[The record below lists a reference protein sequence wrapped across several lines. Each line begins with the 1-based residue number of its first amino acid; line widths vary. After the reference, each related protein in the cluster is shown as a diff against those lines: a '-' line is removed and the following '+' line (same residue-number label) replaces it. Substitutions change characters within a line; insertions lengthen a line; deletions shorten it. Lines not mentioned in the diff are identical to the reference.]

1 MSKLQFGGIQE
12 MFEKLSIPEIQRALV
27 HSQSQSQKVQQQ
39 LRKLVSLRYP
49 DLLKSAGTVLD
60 MKQRSNEIQTT
71 LRSVPQLCNDIATH
85 TWGISCHPKDPNHH
99 PTRSPTSAS
108 PLASPLAPLAPPPV
122 APPPAPPSIQ
132 WTTYPEKIWNA
143 LDNQQFLQATTVL
156 LAEAAAKS
164 TTTLTASQRA
174 QQRQFAQQIK
184 RRAKRVLHTY
194 EDNDTAIVIG
204 ALSTLVVFGDSMNDV
219 LSILLIRRLSYIESC
234 IQQKKRK
241 TEGKEKEVPA
251 TAAKTRA
258 LRFFPLKTSCK

>member
-1 MSKLQFGGIQE
+1 
-12 MFEKLSIPEIQRALV
+12 
-27 HSQSQSQKVQQQ
+27 
-39 LRKLVSLRYP
+39 
-49 DLLKSAGTVLD
+49 
-60 MKQRSNEIQTT
+60 
-71 LRSVPQLCNDIATH
+71 
-85 TWGISCHPKDPNHH
+85 
-99 PTRSPTSAS
+99 
-108 PLASPLAPLAPPPV
+108 
-122 APPPAPPSIQ
+122 
-132 WTTYPEKIWNA
+132 